1 MGINRVCA
9 SSYPSPANPL
19 SSTQLAGFPSGSY
32 ISASARSTT
41 GPAVLL
47 LWRGTRWLWDESPTA
62 VLLEDDGL
70 GPLLSPSVS
79 LPSLLDDSVSTPVM
93 SSSPSVCFG
102 PSSSTSLPAVAAVL
116 CDACARRASSLM
128 SVWGPGDMVGDRE
141 GGSTGSVSSIRN
153 NETGWFGRRLEEG
166 CWAAGGGSWTWTCGG
181 GDSCAGSSASGHD
194 EKGNRRGERGD
205 GGSGSLADGVG
216 MLCSA
221 GRVRLMGGASSRDA
235 RQRLVG
241 SGLARWLDGL
251 GVRSGR
257 G

>member
-47 LWRGTRWLWDESPTA
+47 LWRGTRWDESPTA
-62 VLLEDDGL
+62 VLLDDDGL

-102 PSSSTSLPAVAAVL
+102 PSSSTSLPTVAAVL

-141 GGSTGSVSSIRN
+141 GGRGSVSSIRN
-153 NETGWFGRRLEEG
+153 ETGFGRRLEEG

-221 GRVRLMGGASSRDA
+221 GRVRLMCRASGRDG

-251 GVRSGR
+251 TGRSGR